1 MAPERYIFREI
12 SSNRTSYNQNCV
24 SPDLIENT
32 MAEFANMPPRIQK
45 TVHAHICEDED
56 VCLCIL
62 GRSSLLRPDFVF
74 ITTRR
79 VLVLDERYIGSL
91 AVSYA
96 NIRCNLLFTEIREV
110 RLVRQFKH
118 RLLSQARLEIG
129 VVRNVHWI
137 DNINLRSARCAYVY
151 ITEQITKRKGMP

>member
-1 MAPERYIFREI
+1 
-12 SSNRTSYNQNCV
+12 
-24 SPDLIENT
+24 
-32 MAEFANMPPRIQK
+32 MAEFDQMPPRIQK
-45 TVHAHICEDED
+45 TVHAHIHEDEK
-56 VCLCIL
+56 VCISIL

-96 NIRCNLLFTEIREV
+96 NIRCNLLFTEIQAV

-118 RLLSQARLEIG
+118 RLFSQARLEIS

-137 DNINLRSARCAYVY
+137 DNINFRSARCAYTY
-151 ITEQITKRKGMP
+151 ITEQITNRKGMP